1 MWKCLAKK
9 ESKTDDVYV
18 TKPKRKKLNKG
29 KACDMFPY
37 ICFIFK
43 KYRLHTYSQ
52 MGYLAHN

>member
-9 ESKTDDVYV
+9 ESKTDDAYV

-37 ICFIFK
+37 ISFIFK
-43 KYRLHTYSQ
+43 KYRLHIY
-52 MGYLAHN
+52 